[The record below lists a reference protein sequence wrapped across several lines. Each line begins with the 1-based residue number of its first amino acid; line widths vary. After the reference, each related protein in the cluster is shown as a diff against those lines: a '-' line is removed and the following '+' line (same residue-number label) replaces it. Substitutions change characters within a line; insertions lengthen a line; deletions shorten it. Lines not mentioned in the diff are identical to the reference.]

1 METIPNT
8 IASDKLQIDN
18 LINQFFK
25 VFNNTNQNEP
35 DWTILHKICIDKIII
50 IKKTG
55 LTETI
60 YDLVGFIEPRRLI
73 LTNGTLINFEEM
85 ELSEETQIIGHIAQ
99 RHSKYRKA
107 GNLNG
112 TAFDETGTK
121 LFQFMKT
128 TDGWKIT
135 SLIWEDN

>member
-1 METIPNT
+1 METIPKT
-8 IASDKLQIDN
+8 GTPDKLQIDN
-18 LINQFFK
+18 IISQFFK
-25 VFNNTNQNEP
+25 VFNNTNQKEP
-35 DWTILHKICIDKIII
+35 DFVILHKICIDKIII

-55 LTETI
+55 LTETV
-60 YDLVGFIEPRRLI
+60 YDLISFIEPRKTI
-73 LTNGTLINFEEM
+73 LTDGSLTNFSEW
-85 ELSEETQIIGHIAQ
+85 ELSEETLISGHIAQ
-99 RHSKYRKA
+99 RHSKYRKT

-128 TDGWKIT
+128 IDGWKIT